1 VRRSAIRVSA
11 GFRRLPALPT
21 GRERRPV
28 QAQNLIGL
36 SLGPPSLR
44 GFLRLANLPNATVL
58 KVMRALGLKL
68 KVAV

>member
-1 VRRSAIRVSA
+1 
-11 GFRRLPALPT
+11 LPT
-21 GRERRPV
+21 GRERRPA